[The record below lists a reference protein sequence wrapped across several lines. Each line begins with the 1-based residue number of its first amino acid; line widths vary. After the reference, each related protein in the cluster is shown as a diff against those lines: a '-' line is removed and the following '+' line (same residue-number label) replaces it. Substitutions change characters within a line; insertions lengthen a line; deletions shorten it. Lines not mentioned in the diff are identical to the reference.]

1 MKTRIRF
8 AALLLGLALC
18 ATGCSSIGPRDRT
31 VVLPTL
37 EPALALT
44 DDAAAEAFTV
54 QNIDQFAFQTD
65 CLSPNGTRT
74 PIGFA
79 EGHLYIVSGAPGQDL
94 CLKRVDP
101 RYGFYEEAADL
112 GAIDYNDIRLS
123 PDGRYLLYD
132 ETDRENGTISL
143 HLFDVE
149 AGESRLVYTCPW
161 ATSLLRL
168 DYCFSGDGE
177 SFFCWLT
184 YNDNPRI
191 WDADY
196 AWFGGILTMDEDLER
211 VFGQI
216 GAERLPLNE
225 VLRGACREGAAETYF
240 TLEKMEE
247 TPDYAYGVV
256 GDLGAA
262 YQKEVLVS
270 EDGSRVAITSYN
282 YESGNR
288 TCYIVEDGAENA
300 AESARYT
307 ALLQNGGGEILQIT
321 PDAVLGT
328 CVREGD
334 YLPFLG
340 RGTGSVV
347 YWPELSLANAAN
359 LIDLRLAPDGEH
371 ILTAEYGANGECI
384 VSLYPL
390 DAGRQPMRASRRV
403 LYQSLQEYADLLVTP
418 EQDRVVVLFHNYL
431 LAESGVAEA
440 YSGNEYMPLPRASD
454 ASALRASF
462 IATVLEM

>member
-18 ATGCSSIGPRDRT
+18 ATGCSSIGLRDRT
-31 VVLPTL
+31 VVLPTP
-37 EPALALT
+37 EPALTLT

-65 CLSPNGTRT
+65 CLSPGGTRT

-79 EGHLYIVSGAPGQDL
+79 EGDLYIVSGAPGQDL
-94 CLKRVDP
+94 CVKRVDP

-132 ETDRENGTISL
+132 ETDHENGVISL
-143 HLFDVE
+143 YLFDVE
-149 AGESRLVYTCPW
+149 AGKSRLVYTCPW
-161 ATSLLRL
+161 ASSLLRL

-184 YNDNPRI
+184 FNDNPRI

-196 AWFGGILTMDEDLER
+196 EWFGGIPTIDEDMDR

-216 GAERLPLNE
+216 GAENLPLNE
-225 VLRGACREGAAETYF
+225 VLRGACQEGEAETYF
-240 TLEKMEE
+240 TLETMEE

-256 GDLGAA
+256 GDLGSA

-270 EDGSRVAITSYN
+270 ADGSRVAITTYTPE
-282 YESGNR
+282 YGR
-288 TCYIVEDGAENA
+288 TCRIVEDGAEDA
-300 AESARYT
+300 AESERYT
-307 ALLQNGGGEILQIT
+307 ALLQDGGELLQIT

-328 CVREGD
+328 CVRDGD

-347 YWPELSLANAAN
+347 YWTELSLANAN
-359 LIDLRLAPDGEH
+359 LIDLRLAPDGAH
-371 ILTAEYGANGECI
+371 ILTAEYGANGEC
-384 VSLYPL
+384 VVCLYPL
-390 DAGRQPMRASRRV
+390 DAGRQPMQASRRV

-418 EQDRVVVLFHNYL
+418 EQDRVVVLSHSYL
-431 LAESGVAEA
+431 LAESEVAEA
-440 YSGNEYMPLPRASD
+440 YSGDKYAPTPRASD